1 MEPVYLFNLAHRHSD
16 WLAVRQSVVA
26 QNVANANT
34 PGFKALDVEAFSS
47 VLDTT
52 RLEMAATN
60 SSHMNFSG
68 AQKGAE
74 VTERGSAWEVLHSGN
89 DISLDEEL
97 LKAGEVNGAFSL
109 NTSVTKAFH
118 RMLLASSKG

>member
-1 MEPVYLFNLAHRHSD
+1 MEPVYLFSLAHRQSD

-34 PGFKALDVEAFSS
+34 PGFKALDVEPFTS
-47 VLDTT
+47 VLDST

-60 SSHMNFSG
+60 VSHLNYSG
-68 AQKGAE
+68 SQKAVE
-74 VTERGSAWEVLHSGN
+74 VTERDKPWEVLHSGN

-118 RMLLASSKG
+118 RMLLASSKV